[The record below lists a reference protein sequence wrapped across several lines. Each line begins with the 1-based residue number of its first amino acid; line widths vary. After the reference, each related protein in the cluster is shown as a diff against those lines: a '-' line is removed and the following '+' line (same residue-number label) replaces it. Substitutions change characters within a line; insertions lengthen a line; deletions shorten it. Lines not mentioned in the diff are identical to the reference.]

1 MNLQKMSFIGVVTSK
16 KENMAFIMLKEIMLK
31 DGYATIYENK
41 QGNILFFKKNDKNI
55 GLIEITPLMAEGL
68 LSLNLNF
75 QVLIHTFLED
85 EDYNKLAIRKLFK
98 RTKKFVILNTDEEK
112 SINLIENNNDA
123 LIVTYGFNK
132 KSTVTASSFQITN
145 SINFN
150 FCLQR
155 QLLTLNGD
163 EIEPFEIPI
172 TLDLIGKW
180 NIYYALAAIIG
191 SICYN
196 IKINIINAA
205 LKNIRSLGRE
215 YEKVYEADY
224 LIIDNYC
231 KDSLALNLTFETI
244 QNLKYK
250 ELIIFWGIEIDEGI
264 VSIKENIDVIIS
276 WLPILGVNTL
286 LFHVDNQNKLIE
298 DNIKIML
305 EKKGVDFSIYYDLK
319 LSIGKGIELL
329 NKNDIL
335 LLVGGE
341 NLNRAKEIIN
351 LELANK
357 F

>member
-1 MNLQKMSFIGVVTSK
+1 
-16 KENMAFIMLKEIMLK
+16 
-31 DGYATIYENK
+31 
-41 QGNILFFKKNDKNI
+41 
-55 GLIEITPLMAEGL
+55 
-68 LSLNLNF
+68 
-75 QVLIHTFLED
+75 
-85 EDYNKLAIRKLFK
+85 
-98 RTKKFVILNTDEEK
+98 
-112 SINLIENNNDA
+112 
-123 LIVTYGFNK
+123 
-132 KSTVTASSFQITN
+132 
-145 SINFN
+145 
-150 FCLQR
+150 
-155 QLLTLNGD
+155 
-163 EIEPFEIPI
+163 
-172 TLDLIGKW
+172 
-180 NIYYALAAIIG
+180 
-191 SICYN
+191 
-196 IKINIINAA
+196 IKINNINVA
-205 LKNIRSLGRE
+205 LKNIRSYGRE
-215 YEKVYEADY
+215 YEKIYEADY

-231 KDSLALNLTFETI
+231 KDSLDLNLTFETI

-286 LFHVDNQNKLIE
+286 LFHMDNQNKLIE

-341 NLNRAKEIIN
+341 NLNKAKEIIN